1 MTEPTNPPV
10 AEPTEAGSA
19 GALQPV
25 APQYP
30 AAPTAHAAASHSGPV
45 GKIRGTGVCI
55 LLAIVTLGIYP
66 LIWFFQTHSEM
77 KRHSGQG
84 IDGGIALILA
94 LFVGIVMPY
103 ITSSEVGNLYER
115 RGSAKPVSGATGLW
129 YFPGM
134 FIIVGPLV
142 WFIKTNGALNAYWR
156 SLGAVCSDAPTVA
169 TAPALACAVATFGGG
184 RAGRGVRW

>member
-1 MTEPTNPPV
+1 MTEPSNPSV

-30 AAPTAHAAASHSGPV
+30 AAPTAHAATPHSGPV

-84 IDGGIALILA
+84 IDG
-94 LFVGIVMPY
+94 VPR
-103 ITSSEVGNLYER
+103 SEGR
-115 RGSAKPVSGATGLW
+115 PPGSPSGHRISPEFA
-129 YFPGM
+129 
-134 FIIVGPLV
+134 
-142 WFIKTNGALNAYWR
+142 
-156 SLGAVCSDAPTVA
+156 
-169 TAPALACAVATFGGG
+169 
-184 RAGRGVRW
+184 